1 MTQPRATCP
10 GCGSSNLSPE
20 KPYPG
25 AAAGNPLKLETIVD
39 CASCK
44 LAFALPLPTQ
54 EQLDQYYSQ
63 GTYWRE
69 QVSLVAAMQIHGLA
83 QGIARAAWC
92 AGHNTDAIHVAD
104 VGAGYG
110 WQAEG
115 ILRAFGAASGHY
127 SFLEPDD
134 QAAAAIERRSMP
146 LERRRISELEAGS
159 CYSLIFLNQV
169 LEHVADPSAF
179 LISAK
184 AAVRPGGHIYIETP
198 LRDDCFKSD
207 VFPHTLFFSAGAMT
221 SLIDRVGLELV
232 AIEEFGRSPPQGI
245 ATLAQR
251 GAFRLAV
258 ASGWQAGAL
267 FLDSNL
273 WQYWPRSPGIWL
285 RALARQPA

>member
-1 MTQPRATCP
+1 MNREQRCP
-10 GCGSSNLSPE
+10 SCGAMHPPVT
-20 KPYPG
+20 KAYPDG
-25 AAAGNPLKLETIVD
+25 GRENRLGIECIVE
-39 CASCK
+39 CPSCD
-44 LAFALPLPTQ
+44 LAFASPMPTQ
-54 EQLDQYYSQ
+54 EQLDGYYAN
-63 GTYWRE
+63 GAYWHE
-69 QVSLVAAMQIHGLA
+69 QVKPGNASHLHGLA

-92 AGHNTDAIHVAD
+92 AGHDTDARRVAD
-104 VGAGYG
+104 IGAGYG

-146 LERRRISELEAGS
+146 LERRRISELEVGS

-184 AAVRPGGHIYIETP
+184 AAVKPGGHIYVETP

-207 VFPHTLFFSAGAMT
+207 VFPHTLFFSADAMR
-221 SLIDRVGLELV
+221 SLVGRVGLELV
-232 AIEEFGRSPPQGI
+232 AIEEFGRIPPQGI

-251 GAFRLAV
+251 VAFRLAV

-267 FLDSNL
+267 FLDSRL

-285 RALARQPA
+285 RALARRPD